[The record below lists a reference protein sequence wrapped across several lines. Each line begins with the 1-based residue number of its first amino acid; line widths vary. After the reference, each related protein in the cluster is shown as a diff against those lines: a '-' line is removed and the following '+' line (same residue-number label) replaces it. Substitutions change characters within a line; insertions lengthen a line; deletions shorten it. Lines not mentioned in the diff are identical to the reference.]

1 NKKSLFL
8 MAKKKKKKK
17 SSKSAKKKQQETSLD
32 DALKTSK
39 KKITESTTGAS
50 IKATGMPKTE
60 LSLDSALSSA
70 KETQTDLQS
79 LLKGVSEGE
88 WYDRELDI
96 EETIEPQLSH
106 ERKSDIV
113 EGYLIEDVPIA
124 ERKTTKSSVP
134 VSQKAITA
142 TPSKDN
148 IYQKLQI
155 FIEDFVKGY
164 NERYNRWENSISNI
178 LAILRK
184 MRKFTK
190 KNTED
195 LIHSINNLFD
205 KMKLNLGQFKTKRD
219 DIEKISSVNLE
230 TMSGEFKKVLGM
242 LELQVKEYQLKKI
255 TDELIREE
263 KLFSL

>member
-1 NKKSLFL
+1 

-17 SSKSAKKKQQETSLD
+17 SSKSTKKTEPEPSLD
-32 DALKTSK
+32 DALKISEK
-39 KKITESTTGAS
+39 KSTDSTIDAS
-50 IKATGMPKTE
+50 IKTTEIPKTE

-79 LLKGVSEGE
+79 LLIGVSEGE
-88 WYDRELDI
+88 WYHRDGKT

-106 ERKSDIV
+106 ERKSDVV
-113 EGYLIEDVPIA
+113 EDYLIEDVPIA
-124 ERKTTKSSVP
+124 ERKTTKVSVP
-134 VSQKAITA
+134 ASQKAIA
-142 TPSKDN
+142 TIPLKDN

-155 FIEDFVKGY
+155 FIEDFVNGY

-230 TMSGEFKKVLGM
+230 SMSGEFKKVLGM

-255 TDELIREE
+255 TDELIREQ
-263 KLFSL
+263 KLLSL